1 MVDENK
7 KKVYYWIV
15 IDDDKTVLR
24 NIDTELRNEGEKNIF
39 SLKPSGR
46 KKIESPWTNKLN
58 FKIPLPKGDEAN
70 PLPKGDKAV
79 VLPDYDYEVISY
91 TFKSDNTKRKET
103 TLYELLKEVSDEAQG
118 EQPYFIFLIDLLFEK
133 YNFCGFDLFKFVR
146 CTIDPKRYVVKF
158 LSHLPRK
165 MVSEFLRAEFPALK
179 LGQEASKPTGKRF
192 VGDVADDGFFSKAPY
207 RTTGMAILSKHRI
220 EYLKAI
226 FPRSVTF
233 NEAFALYVIYPYEPN
248 LDLYLNM
255 VIKTCSLSNMFYELD
270 ENKRKINRKKVF
282 FENRLRILRNASLN
296 KSKDSN
302 TEISRKDLYR
312 EEVPKYSRFP
322 KYNLKSTKN
331 PKQNI
336 IFLDENGNWST
347 ECSSLREPFPLYRHE
362 LKRWY
367 SWTNQE
373 DKYKLVDA
381 FYIYNTQ
388 PQPDVTVKCNGYK
401 LYVEMIPTPIT
412 EDDLLKKVELH
423 RPRYI
428 LIELSENDNFDII
441 YLVCRITE
449 RISYFE
455 IHGFAVIFVAG
466 DVESNKLSG
475 IREIAPNILIAKN
488 AKNDTIEFEEMSP
501 IYWHLIEKSYF
512 QGGTFIEHELSHLS
526 SCPLGDRE
534 EKLKKIIRLAEAHD
548 ALAHT
553 HYTPKIEALL
563 AGEGGK
569 IDKEDD
575 KWYIMEN
582 NTSKEIDINAYL
594 YEKKY
599 KVSLEIICP
608 TPNDTEEEGVKKSL
622 EAKIKDVAE
631 RPDSQFALV
640 DDSETGKDGS
650 IILFVCNSMEE
661 LTTIN
666 ADVKHKKA
674 EEKSKGKAVVFYV
687 LHRYGKDF
695 LSSMKPKDEND
706 KNDENDKRDKGDK
719 RDGSVQNLRDNI
731 GSDHWLLTY
740 EESSKDGEISYN
752 MELDSCYFIF
762 QGLLKKIEEAKIEE
776 AEKIK
781 EIPNI
786 TIANWLKTRDVDINK
801 SELKEN
807 DSLLCQWVGEHLREC
822 DNTNFLKD
830 RLYLLSKS
838 KDSLAE
844 NKKQYKCYQF
854 KCSKGKIIYNDL
866 FPHEQRFVWDILGPI
881 IRKDSKTSSLIKN
894 ALIKKGKIE
903 LFEKWEECSISHS
916 DFFEEITKKDLININ
931 RIFNKTEYPFIKE
944 TRTVEEKEK

>member
-7 KKVYYWIV
+7 EKVYYWIV

-39 SLKPSGR
+39 CLEPTGR
-46 KKIESPWTNKLN
+46 EKIESPWTNKLR
-58 FKIPLPKGDEAN
+58 FKIPLPAGDEAI
-70 PLPKGDKAV
+70 
-79 VLPDYDYEVISY
+79 VLPDYDYKVIPY
-91 TFKSDNTKRKET
+91 TFKSDNTEEEET
-103 TLYELLKEVSDEAQG
+103 TLYKLLKEVSDKAQG
-118 EQPYFIFLIDLLFEK
+118 EQPYFIFLIDLLFEG

-158 LSHLPRK
+158 LSHLSRK
-165 MVSEFLRAEFPALK
+165 MVSEFLRAEFPDLK

-207 RTTGMAILSKHRI
+207 RITGMAILSKHRI

-226 FPRSVTF
+226 FPRSVTE
-233 NEAFALYVIYPYEPN
+233 NEAFALYVIYQEPLN
-248 LDLYLNM
+248 LEILENLE
-255 VIKTCSLSNMFYELD
+255 TFYE
-270 ENKRKINRKKVF
+270 RKGIQKKYKKKAF
-282 FENRLRILRNASLN
+282 FDNRLTILRNASFN
-296 KSKDSN
+296 KSQDSYL
-302 TEISRKDLYR
+302 EASRDGFYDT
-312 EEVPKYSRFP
+312 PKYSKFTKSQRIQFFD
-322 KYNLKSTKN
+322 KYGK
-331 PKQNI
+331 
-336 IFLDENGNWST
+336 WSSK
-347 ECSSLREPFPLYRHE
+347 CSSLREPFPLYRHE

-367 SWTNQE
+367 SWTNPE
-373 DKYKLVDA
+373 YKLVDA
-381 FYIYNTQ
+381 FYIGSTPLQ
-388 PQPDVTVKCNGYK
+388 EGAVKCNGDA
-401 LYVEMIPTPIT
+401 LHVEMIPTPIT
-412 EDDLLKKVELH
+412 EDDLLKKEDLQKKEDDLLKKVELH

-428 LIELSENDNFDII
+428 LIELPEDDNIDII

-466 DVESNKLSG
+466 DVENNKLSG
-475 IREIAPNILIAKN
+475 IREIAPNILIAK
-488 AKNDTIEFEEMSP
+488 KNDTIEFEEMSP

-526 SCPLGDRE
+526 SYPLGNRE

-599 KVSLEIICP
+599 KVSLKITI
-608 TPNDTEEEGVKKSL
+608 PNDTEEKGVKDSL
-622 EAKIKDVAE
+622 EAIIKDVAE

-640 DDSETGKDGS
+640 DDDDTGKDGS

-706 KNDENDKRDKGDK
+706 KNDENDENDKRDKGDK

-786 TIANWLKTRDVDINK
+786 TIANWFKTRDVDINK

-807 DSLLCQWVGEHLREC
+807 DSLLCQWDGKHLREF

-830 RLYLLSKS
+830 RLHLLSKS
-838 KDSLAE
+838 KDLLAE
-844 NKKQYKCYQF
+844 NKEQYKRYQF
-854 KCSKGKIIYNDL
+854 KCSKGKIIYKDL

-894 ALIKKGKIE
+894 ALIKKSKIE

-916 DFFEEITKKDLININ
+916 DFFEEITKEDLININ

>member
-7 KKVYYWIV
+7 YYWIV
-15 IDDDKTVLR
+15 IDDDETVLR
-24 NIDTELRNEGEKNIF
+24 NINTELRNEGEKNIF

-46 KKIESPWTNKLN
+46 KKIESPWTNKLS
-58 FKIPLPKGDEAN
+58 FKIPLPTRDDGDEAI
-70 PLPKGDKAV
+70 
-79 VLPDYDYEVISY
+79 VLPDYDYKVIPYNFTSNDG
-91 TFKSDNTKRKET
+91 SSIEEKET
-103 TLYELLKEVSDEAQG
+103 TLYKRLKEVSDEAQG
-118 EQPYFIFLIDLLFEK
+118 KQSYFIFLIDLLFEGHIEGHIK
-133 YNFCGFDLFKFVR
+133 GYNFCGFDLFRFVR
-146 CTIDPKRYVVKF
+146 CTLDPKRYVVKF
-158 LSHLPRK
+158 LSHLSRK

-192 VGDVADDGFFSKAPY
+192 VGDVVDDGFFSKAPY
-207 RTTGMAILSKHRI
+207 RTTGMVILSKHRI

-226 FPRSVTF
+226 FPRSVTV
-233 NEAFALYVIYPYEPN
+233 NEAFALYVIYPYEPELKKGEDEN
-248 LDLYLNM
+248 ARPLLKIGEDENARPLFD
-255 VIKTCSLSNMFYELD
+255 MFYELD
-270 ENKRKINRKKVF
+270 ENRRKINRKKVF
-282 FENRLRILRNASLN
+282 FENRLRILKNTYLN
-296 KSKDSN
+296 KSQDSN
-302 TEISRKDLYR
+302 TEMRGKKNNGKDLYQK
-312 EEVPKYSRFP
+312 EVPKYSKFTI
-322 KYNLKSTKN
+322 N
-331 PKQNI
+331 QNI
-336 IFLDENGNWST
+336 IFRKQDQWCS

-367 SWTNQE
+367 SWT
-373 DKYKLVDA
+373 DLKYKIVDA
-381 FYIYNTQ
+381 FYIGSTPLQ
-388 PQPDVTVKCNGYK
+388 EGAVKCNGDA
-401 LYVEMIPTPIT
+401 LHVEMIPTLIT

-428 LIELSENDNFDII
+428 LIELPENDNIDII

-466 DVESNKLSG
+466 DVEDNKLSG

-488 AKNDTIEFEEMSP
+488 DTNDTIEFEEMSP

-526 SCPLGDRE
+526 SCPLGERK
-534 EKLKKIIRLAEAHD
+534 EKLDKIKRLAEAHD

-599 KVSLEIICP
+599 KVSLKIDCP
-608 TPNDTEEEGVKKSL
+608 TTPNDTEEKGVKESL
-622 EAKIKDVAE
+622 KAIIENVAK

-640 DDSETGKDGS
+640 DYGETGKDGS
-650 IILFVCNSMEE
+650 IILFVCNRMEE

-666 ADVKHKKA
+666 ADVKTYKA
-674 EEKSKGKAVVFYV
+674 EGKSKGKAVVFYV
-687 LHRYGKDF
+687 LHRYGKDI
-695 LSSMKPKDEND
+695 LRAND
-706 KNDENDKRDKGDK
+706 RTVEY
-719 RDGSVQNLRDNI
+719 LRDYI

-740 EESSKDGEISYN
+740 EKSPKDGGISYN

-822 DNTNFLKD
+822 HNTNFLND

-838 KDSLAE
+838 KDLLAE
-844 NKKQYKCYQF
+844 NKEQYKRYQF

-866 FPHEQRFVWDILGPI
+866 FPHEQRFVLDKLVGQSMKTVATRSPI
-881 IRKDSKTSSLIKN
+881 IHNQDYTIKVI
-894 ALIKKGKIE
+894 LEKKGEEILAEEWEQGPESYYDFLKVLAEKKLINKPQFIE
-903 LFEKWEECSISHS
+903 DVFEKNGYSFVIVQ
-916 DFFEEITKKDLININ
+916 
-931 RIFNKTEYPFIKE
+931 
-944 TRTVEEKEK
+944 TRRKQV

>member
-7 KKVYYWIV
+7 EKVYYWIV

-46 KKIESPWTNKLN
+46 KKIESPWTNKLS
-58 FKIPLPKGDEAN
+58 FKIPLPAGDEAI
-70 PLPKGDKAV
+70 
-79 VLPDYDYEVISY
+79 VLPDYDYKVIPYNFTSNDG
-91 TFKSDNTKRKET
+91 SSIEEKET
-103 TLYELLKEVSDEAQG
+103 TLYELLKEVSDETQG
-118 EQPYFIFLIDLLFEK
+118 KQPYFIFLIDLLFERHSFCGFEG

-158 LSHLPRK
+158 LSHLSRK
-165 MVSEFLRAEFPALK
+165 MVSEFLRAEFPDLK

-207 RTTGMAILSKHRI
+207 RITGMAILSKYRI

-226 FPRSVTF
+226 FPRSVTE
-233 NEAFALYVIYPYEPN
+233 NEAFALYVIYQEPLN
-248 LDLYLNM
+248 LEILENLE
-255 VIKTCSLSNMFYELD
+255 TFYE
-270 ENKRKINRKKVF
+270 RKGIQKKYKKKAF
-282 FENRLRILRNASLN
+282 FDNRLTILRNASSN
-296 KSKDSN
+296 QSKDSYL
-302 TEISRKDLYR
+302 EASRDGFYDT
-312 EEVPKYSRFP
+312 PKYSKFTKSQRIQFFD
-322 KYNLKSTKN
+322 KYRK
-331 PKQNI
+331 
-336 IFLDENGNWST
+336 WSSK
-347 ECSSLREPFPLYRHE
+347 CSSLREPFPLYRHE
-362 LKRWY
+362 LERWY
-367 SWTNQE
+367 SWTNPE
-373 DKYKLVDA
+373 YKLVDA
-381 FYIYNTQ
+381 FYIGSTPLQ
-388 PQPDVTVKCNGYK
+388 EGAVKCNGDA
-401 LYVEMIPTPIT
+401 LHVEMIPTPIT
-412 EDDLLKKVELH
+412 EDDLQNKDDLLKKEDLQKKEDDLLKKVELH

-428 LIELSENDNFDII
+428 LIELPEDDNIDIV

-466 DVESNKLSG
+466 DVENNKLSG
-475 IREIAPNILIAKN
+475 IREIAPNILIAKD
-488 AKNDTIEFEEMSP
+488 KNDTIEFEEMSP

-582 NTSKEIDINAYL
+582 STSKEIDINAYL

-608 TPNDTEEEGVKKSL
+608 IPNDTEEKGVKDSL
-622 EAKIKDVAE
+622 IAIIKDVAE

-640 DDSETGKDGS
+640 DDDETGKDGS
-650 IILFVCNSMEE
+650 IILFVCTRRNE
-661 LTTIN
+661 LDTIN
-666 ADVKHKKA
+666 KPIKEIKW
-674 EEKSKGKAVVFYV
+674 EYKLKGKAVVFYV

-695 LSSMKPKDEND
+695 LSSKNSKDE
-706 KNDENDKRDKGDK
+706 

-740 EESSKDGEISYN
+740 EVSEDEHRSYS

-762 QGLLKKIEEAKIEE
+762 QGLLGKIEAASIPISKIET
-776 AEKIK
+776 A
-781 EIPNI
+781 PNA
-786 TIANWLKTRDVDINK
+786 TIARWLRDKKVDVDVRQLEQPREDDRLQCHRLDKFLQEDDNIHFLQDRLLLLYRLTL
-801 SELKEN
+801 LKEKKEK
-807 DSLLCQWVGEHLREC
+807 GE
-822 DNTNFLKD
+822 
-830 RLYLLSKS
+830 
-838 KDSLAE
+838 
-844 NKKQYKCYQF
+844 YKRYQF
-854 KCSKGKIIYNDL
+854 KYSGEKIVYDAL
-866 FPHEQRFVWDILGPI
+866 FPHEQRFVLDKLIGN
-881 IRKDSKTSSLIKN
+881 KMKTVLTKSPVFHNKSVGI
-894 ALIKKGKIE
+894 
-903 LFEKWEECSISHS
+903 
-916 DFFEEITKKDLININ
+916 EEILESRGRDLAEEWKQGPKSYYDFLEVLAKKELINKPQFIEDVFEQKGYSFV
-931 RIFNKTEYPFIKE
+931 IPEYS
-944 TRTVEEKEK
+944 TD

>member
-1 MVDENK
+1 MADENK
-7 KKVYYWIV
+7 NKVYYWIV
-15 IDDDKTVLR
+15 IDDDESVLK
-24 NIDTELRNEGEKNIF
+24 NIAQELRSEGETNIF
-39 SLKPSGR
+39 SLNPTERIKVNA
-46 KKIESPWTNKLN
+46 PWTNELS
-58 FKIPLPKGDEAN
+58 FKIPLPDADEAI
-70 PLPKGDKAV
+70 
-79 VLPDYDYEVISY
+79 VLPDYDYKVINF
-91 TFKSDNTKRKET
+91 TSDDGSSIT
-103 TLYELLKEVSDEAQG
+103 TLYELLKNVPCETAQ
-118 EQPYFIFLIDLLFEK
+118 EKQPYFIFLIDLLFEG

-146 CTIDPKRYVVKF
+146 HTIDPKRYVVKF
-158 LSHLPRK
+158 LSHLSRK
-165 MVSEFLRAEFPALK
+165 MVSEFLRTEFPDLK
-179 LGQEASKPTGKRF
+179 LGQETSKPTGKRF

-207 RTTGMAILSKHRI
+207 RTTKMAILSKHRI

-226 FPRSVTF
+226 FPRSVTE
-233 NEAFALYVIYPYEPN
+233 NEAFVLYVIYPYEPD
-248 LDLYLNM
+248 LDSKLN
-255 VIKTCSLSNMFYELD
+255 IPNITHRLSDMFYELD

-296 KSKDSN
+296 KSSQDSN
-302 TEISRKDLYR
+302 TEMNRKKKDGKNFYV
-312 EEVPKYSRFP
+312 EDVPKYSRFP
-322 KYNLKSTKN
+322 RYKSLESTIK

-336 IFLDENGNWST
+336 IFSKSGQWSS
-347 ECSSLREPFPLYRHE
+347 ECSSLRVPFPLYRHE

-367 SWTNQE
+367 SWTNQTYE
-373 DKYKLVDA
+373 IFDA

-388 PQPDVTVKCNGYK
+388 PQPEVTVKCNGAALK
-401 LYVEMIPTPIT
+401 VKMILTPT
-412 EDDLLKKVELH
+412 DLLKEVELH

-428 LIELSENDNFDII
+428 LIELPQDDNFNTI
-441 YLVCRITE
+441 YSVCNITKC
-449 RISYFE
+449 ISYFE

-466 DVESNKLSG
+466 DVKDNKLSG
-475 IREIAPNILIAKN
+475 IREIAPNILI

-526 SCPLGDRE
+526 SCPLGNRE

-599 KVSLEIICP
+599 KVSLEIICT

-622 EAKIKDVAE
+622 NAKLKEVVK
-631 RPDSQFALV
+631 RSDSQFVLA
-640 DDSETGKDGS
+640 DDGKTAEDGN

-666 ADVKHKKA
+666 ADVKKYKA
-674 EEKSKGKAVVFYV
+674 EGKSKGKAVVFYV
-687 LHRYGKDF
+687 LHRYGNDF
-695 LSSMKPKDEND
+695 LSSKKPND
-706 KNDENDKRDKGDK
+706 KNDN

-740 EESSKDGEISYN
+740 EVSIKNKVTSYN
-752 MELDSCYFIF
+752 VELDSCYFIL

-786 TIANWLKTRDVDINK
+786 TIANWIKTRDVDINK

-822 DNTNFLKD
+822 DNINFLND
-830 RLYLLSKS
+830 RLFLLLRS

-844 NKKQYKCYQF
+844 NNEQYKLYQF
-854 KCSKGKIIYNDL
+854 KCSKGKIIYNYL
-866 FPHEQRFVWDILGPI
+866 FPHEQRFVLDKLVGQRMKQVVTRSPVIYNKDYTIKGILE
-881 IRKDSKTSSLIKN
+881 
-894 ALIKKGKIE
+894 KKGKE
-903 LFEKWEECSISHS
+903 TLAEEWEQGPESYYDFLEKLAENE
-916 DFFEEITKKDLININ
+916 LINKP
-931 RIFNKTEYPFIKE
+931 RFIEDVFKE
-944 TRTVEEKEK
+944 NGYSFVIVQTRRKQA

>member
-1 MVDENK
+1 MADENEN
-7 KKVYYWIV
+7 KVYYWIV
-15 IDDDKTVLR
+15 IDDDKTVLK
-24 NIDTELRNEGEKNIF
+24 NIATELRNEGEMNIF

-46 KKIESPWTNKLN
+46 KKNELS
-58 FKIPLPKGDEAN
+58 FKIPLPAEDRAT
-70 PLPKGDKAV
+70 V
-79 VLPDYDYEVISY
+79 WSDYDYKVIPYDS
-91 TFKSDNTKRKET
+91 TEREET
-103 TLYELLKEVSDEAQG
+103 TLYELLKKISDETTQ
-118 EQPYFIFLIDLLFEK
+118 EKQPYFIFLIDLLFEK

-158 LSHLPRK
+158 LSHLSRK
-165 MVSEFLRAEFPALK
+165 MVSEFLRAEFPDLK
-179 LGQEASKPTGKRF
+179 LGQEVSRPTGKRF

-207 RTTGMAILSKHRI
+207 RITGMTILSKHRI

-226 FPRSVTF
+226 FPRSVTEY
-233 NEAFALYVIYPYEPN
+233 EAFALYVIYPYEP
-248 LDLYLNM
+248 D
-255 VIKTCSLSNMFYELD
+255 
-270 ENKRKINRKKVF
+270 
-282 FENRLRILRNASLN
+282 FENSKSKIDLN
-296 KSKDSN
+296 KTTKTVFSPSFYVNKKTKKTYIKRAFYDNRQTILKNAQINNSSDSTDEMIGNKDY
-302 TEISRKDLYR
+302 D
-312 EEVPKYSRFP
+312 EETPKYSKF
-322 KYNLKSTKN
+322 TK
-331 PKQNI
+331 KRNI
-336 IFLDENGNWST
+336 IFRDKKNDNWSS

-367 SWTNQE
+367 RWTNPAYE
-373 DKYKLVDA
+373 IVDA
-381 FYIYNTQ
+381 FYIYNTR
-388 PQPDVTVKCNGYK
+388 PKPKVTVKCNGYK
-401 LYVEMIPTPIT
+401 LHVEMIPTPIT
-412 EDDLLKKVELH
+412 EDDLLKEVELH

-428 LIELSENDNFDII
+428 LIELPKDDNFNII
-441 YLVCRITE
+441 YSVCKITE
-449 RISYFE
+449 CISYFE

-466 DVESNKLSG
+466 DVENNKLSG
-475 IREIAPNILIAKN
+475 IREIAPNILIAK
-488 AKNDTIEFEEMSP
+488 KNDTIEFEEMSP

-526 SCPLGDRE
+526 SCPLGNRE

-599 KVSLEIICP
+599 KVSLKITI
-608 TPNDTEEEGVKKSL
+608 PNDTEEKGVKDSL
-622 EAKIKDVAE
+622 EAIIKDVAE

-640 DDSETGKDGS
+640 DDDDTGKDGS

-807 DSLLCQWVGEHLREC
+807 DSLLCQWDGKHLREF

-830 RLYLLSKS
+830 RLHLLSKS
-838 KDSLAE
+838 KDLLSE
-844 NKKQYKCYQF
+844 NKEQYKRYQF

-866 FPHEQRFVWDILGPI
+866 FPHEQRFVLDKLVGQSMKTVVTRSPI
-881 IRKDSKTSSLIKN
+881 IQNQDYTIKEI
-894 ALIKKGKIE
+894 LEKKGEETLAEEWKQGPESYYDFLKVLAEKKLINKPQFIE
-903 LFEKWEECSISHS
+903 DVFEKNGYSFVI
-916 DFFEEITKKDLININ
+916 
-931 RIFNKTEYPFIKE
+931 
-944 TRTVEEKEK
+944 V